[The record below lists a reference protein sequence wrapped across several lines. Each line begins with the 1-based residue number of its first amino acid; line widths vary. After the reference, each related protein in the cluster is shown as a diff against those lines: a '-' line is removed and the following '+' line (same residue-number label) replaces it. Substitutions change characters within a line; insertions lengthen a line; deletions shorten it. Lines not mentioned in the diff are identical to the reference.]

1 MEIKLK
7 TENKDFSIEI
17 NNNTMSISGKGIS
30 DSKNIEK
37 IFTETR
43 DFLEKNISIISQ
55 REKIF
60 FVNINIEYFNKYIN
74 IFFSQKLHNL
84 FKYFENL
91 NDNKV
96 ISVEITWK
104 SNDEDLLNT
113 AEDYRAWIRLP
124 FKIVKE
130 S

>member
-7 TENKDFSIEI
+7 MENKDFSIEI
-17 NNNTMSISGKGIS
+17 DNNTMSISGKGIG

-96 ISVEITWK
+96 ISTEITWK

>member
-17 NNNTMSISGKGIS
+17 DNNTMSISGKGIS

-43 DFLEKNISIISQ
+43 DFLEKNIAVISQ
-55 REKIF
+55 QESMF
-60 FVNINIEYFNKYIN
+60 FVKINIEYFNTS
-74 IFFSQKLHNL
+74 FSLKLHNL
-84 FKYFENL
+84 FNYFENL

-96 ISVEITWK
+96 ISTEITWK
-104 SNDEDLLNT
+104 SNDEDLLNI

-124 FKIVKE
+124 FKILK
-130 S
+130 

>member
-17 NNNTMSISGKGIS
+17 DNNTMSISGKGIG

-37 IFTETR
+37 IFIETR
-43 DFLEKNISIISQ
+43 DFLEKNIPIILQQESM
-55 REKIF
+55 F
-60 FVNINIEYFNKYIN
+60 FVKINIEYFNIS
-74 IFFSQKLHNL
+74 FSQKLHNL

-130 S
+130 PSK

>member
-17 NNNTMSISGKGIS
+17 DNNTMSISGKGIS

-55 REKIF
+55 KEKIF
-60 FVNINIEYFNKYIN
+60 FVNINIEYFNTS
-74 IFFSQKLHNL
+74 FSLRL
-84 FKYFENL
+84 FQLIKYFESFN
-91 NDNKV
+91 NKV
-96 ISVEITWK
+96 ISVKITWRSSDQDIVDAAK
-104 SNDEDLLNT
+104 SYKELTNV
-113 AEDYRAWIRLP
+113 P

-130 S
+130 PSK